1 MQNYNLMLAGLRDL
15 VNNPTPRIP
24 VALCLDV
31 SGSMDGEPIRELNA
45 GVQQYLT
52 EMRSDDLTLYSA
64 ETAVV
69 SFADEAECAA
79 DFNTA
84 DRLQVPELEAGGLT
98 NMGAGLTLALDLL
111 EQRKDQY
118 KTTGVD
124 YYQPILVVMSDGNP
138 NGSRAVMEEAV
149 SRIRQQAEARRL
161 TVVAVGIG
169 PGADMDMLARVSP
182 RQQPVRL
189 SVLQF
194 REFFAWLSRS
204 VASVS
209 ASMPGDEPDLDM
221 EDLQALA
228 AEPWPE
234 GGL

>member
-15 VNNPTPRIP
+15 VSNPTPRIP

-31 SGSMDGEPIRELNA
+31 SGSMCGEPIRELNA

-52 EMRSDDLTLYSA
+52 EMRSDDLTRYSV

-69 SFADEAECAA
+69 SFGDTAECAA
-79 DFNTA
+79 DFNTV
-84 DRLQVPELEAGGLT
+84 DHLQVPELQAGGLT
-98 NMGAGLTLALDLL
+98 DMGAGLTMALNLL
-111 EQRKDQY
+111 DNRKTQY

-138 NGSRAVMEEAV
+138 NGDRAVLETAV
-149 SRIRQQAEARRL
+149 NHIRRLAEARRL

-182 RQQPVRL
+182 RQKPVRL
-189 SVLQF
+189 SGLQF

-209 ASMPGDEPDLDM
+209 ASTPGDEPELDM
-221 EDLQALA
+221 EDLRALA

-234 GGL
+234 EGL

>member
-1 MQNYNLMLAGLRDL
+1 MQNYSMMLAGLRDL

-24 VALCLDV
+24 VALCLDT
-31 SGSMDGEPIRELNA
+31 SGSMDGDPIRELNA
-45 GVQQYLT
+45 GVGQYLA
-52 EMRSDDLTLYSA
+52 EMQSDDLTLYSA

-69 SFADEAECAA
+69 TFSDGAECAA
-79 DFNTA
+79 GFSTA
-84 DRLQVPELEAGGLT
+84 DRLQLEELEAGGLT
-98 NMGAGLTLALDLL
+98 DMGAGLTMALNLL
-111 EQRKDQY
+111 EQRKEQY
-118 KTTGVD
+118 KSTGVD
-124 YYQPILVVMSDGNP
+124 YYQPILVVMSDGYP
-138 NGSRAVMEEAV
+138 NGDRAVLEEAV
-149 SRIRQQAEARRL
+149 RRIWEQAAARRL

-169 PGADMDMLARVSP
+169 DGADMELLTRLSP

-189 SVLQF
+189 TGLQF

-209 ASMPGDEPDLDM
+209 ASMPGDEPGLDM
-221 EDLQALA
+221 EDLRTLE